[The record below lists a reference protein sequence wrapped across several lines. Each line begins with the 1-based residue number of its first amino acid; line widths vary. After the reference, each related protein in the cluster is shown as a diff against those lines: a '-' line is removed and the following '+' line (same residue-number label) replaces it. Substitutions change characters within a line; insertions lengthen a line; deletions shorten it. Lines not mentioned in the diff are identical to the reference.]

1 MNIMRSLITLVGVS
15 LAFGIYAQSAKPPA
29 SIPMMSMDNVA
40 SQSFFY
46 AGGEYV
52 GEGDQV
58 TMGGA
63 MYVEVMVPH
72 EIQHPYPIVFLHGA
86 GQTGVDYMQTPDCLL
101 YTSPSPRDRG

>member
-1 MNIMRSLITLVGVS
+1 MRSLITLVGVS

-58 TMGGA
+58 TM
-63 MYVEVMVPH
+63 
-72 EIQHPYPIVFLHGA
+72 
-86 GQTGVDYMQTPDCLL
+86 
-101 YTSPSPRDRG
+101 